1 MLPQPTYAYLSAA
14 RHNPVPEPLQSRHHI
29 PSHHRSYDGSV
40 VGEEPLRAP
49 EVREEMQLAAVVFV
63 ESAALC
69 TDASVCCFWVRHEDL
84 VSSGSGPC
92 VLVSTNWGGGNVEVA
107 LVE

>member
-14 RHNPVPEPLQSRHHI
+14 RHNPVPEPLQSRHPI
-29 PSHHRSYDGSV
+29 PSHHRSYDDSV
-40 VGEEPLRAP
+40 VEEEPLRAP
-49 EVREEMQLAAVVFV
+49 EVHEEMSFAAVVFA

-69 TDASVCCFWVRHEDL
+69 TDASACCFWVRHEDL

-92 VLVSTNWGGGNVEVA
+92 VLVWTNWDGDNDEVA